1 MTDFEPID
9 PDFIDKLEITG
20 IVDAYE
26 YVLRKLIDDSL
37 PKEGV
42 YEKCALYLLEYKKL
56 LFENNVKAKNAKNLY
71 KLSKLETGKKEE
83 KKIEEIIP
91 KFPITLRSS
100 LLLEEE
106 KNKQPKKIFETSID
120 ELIKNRLNLLSK
132 KEYNDETRT
141 NIKDYGSFSAY
152 VENENERLRMYNFKI
167 NVKFDN
173 FEFKPLEEI
182 ENENP
187 IDEPEEIKIDKTSG
201 YNNTNT
207 HNKNTN
213 NKNKTSNSTSNKNK
227 SNNNIS
233 RKNSRKSSQKRNTEK
248 SKELESESVQS
259 KSVTPSEASKI
270 KKVSDDVVD
279 ELFNKYTKNDE

>member
-213 NKNKTSNSTSNKNK
+213 NKNKTSNSTSNKNT

-279 ELFNKYTKNDE
+279 ELFNKYTKND